1 MSKYNPFEFER
12 WRKLML
18 GGALVLL
25 LTTIL
30 QAAGVIDTGIFYAIG
45 LGAGYMLL
53 VFGFG
58 DSFRTRRKRMEEA
71 AAAKMEMEEEP
82 PVNGS

>member
-1 MSKYNPFEFER
+1 MSKYNPLKFER

-30 QAAGVIDTGIFYAIG
+30 RAAGVIGPGLLYG
-45 LGAGYMLL
+45 LGLGTGYMLL
-53 VFGFG
+53 AFGFG
-58 DSFRTRRKRMEEA
+58 DSFRFRREQKRAAEE
-71 AAAKMEMEEEP
+71 KKSET

>member
-1 MSKYNPFEFER
+1 MSKYNPLGFER

-18 GGALVLL
+18 GGAVVLL

-30 QAAGVIDTGIFYAIG
+30 KASDVIGSGLVYGAG

-58 DSFRTRRKRMEEA
+58 DSFRHRREQRQA
-71 AAAKMEMEEEP
+71 ALEDRDQDP
-82 PVNGS
+82 TVTGS